1 MPLPLLLGGAAIF
14 ATVVG
19 ASSHKDA
26 HDTNEKAESLSRKA
40 RRLYDDSKES
50 LEKAQKDT
58 EEHLLKLGNEKKEVL
73 AGSMKKFVA
82 SYDRIKNIQLKESGD
97 LTELSRF
104 SIEQQDVVQIRQ
116 LSDIYTTS
124 VQSGAAGAATGA
136 VIALAA
142 SGTLPVVTGALS
154 MAGTCLTWGS
164 VGAAASITGSAIS
177 TALAATPLAAIVAPA
192 VFFTGVSAS
201 MKADENLEKAET
213 MYAEAERASE
223 EMKVSEILCEAIG
236 KRSEMFLELLV
247 KLDGMFSECT
257 DMLENV
263 ISEKDR
269 QGKER
274 EITVG
279 DLSRNELELV
289 AVTRALA
296 GAVKSVI
303 DTPILSEDGKV
314 TKESLDVYNSSTKCL
329 PDFSKAVREMKV
341 EPGDSSKMLS
351 AESKPKEQLV
361 TEKHINKA
369 KEKTAK
375 GSDKKKDKLITV
387 DQVKENLNRACC
399 DLKIKSWEDKER
411 LHCLILA
418 MLLAV
423 KAVDNSIIDRFII
436 RTQNTELVQQ
446 LTAWIASSR
455 QNRVSE
461 KFVGSLNRDELLKMK
476 DILEWEA
483 KYINEYLV
491 MGSRIEEKVNATISL
506 LEIQMY
512 T

>member
-1 MPLPLLLGGAAIF
+1 MPLPLLLGGAAVF

-26 HDTNEKAESLSRKA
+26 HETNEKAESLVRKA
-40 RRLYDDSKES
+40 RGLYDDSKES
-50 LEKAQKDT
+50 LEAAQKDT
-58 EEHLLKLGNEKKEVL
+58 EKLLLKLGNEKKKVL
-73 AGSMKKFVA
+73 AGSMKKFVE
-82 SYDRIKNIQLKESGD
+82 SYDRIKNIQLKESGG

-104 SIEQQDVVQIRQ
+104 SIEQKDVVQIRQ

-142 SGTLPVVTGALS
+142 SGTLPVVTSALS

-164 VGAAASITGSAIS
+164 VGAAASIAGSAIS
-177 TALAATPLAAIVAPA
+177 TAVAATPLAAIVAPA
-192 VFFTGVSAS
+192 VFFTGISAS
-201 MKADENLEKAET
+201 MKADENLEKAKT

-223 EMKVSEILCEAIG
+223 EMKVSETLCKAIG
-236 KRSEMFLELLV
+236 KRSEMFYELLL
-247 KLDGMFSECT
+247 KLDGMFGECT
-257 DMLENV
+257 DMLAKM
-263 ISEKDR
+263 IKK
-269 QGKER
+269 KER
-274 EITVG
+274 HRHGGKKEITVK
-279 DLSRNELELV
+279 DLTEKEIALV

-303 DTPILSEDGKV
+303 DTPILSDDGKV
-314 TKESLDVYNSSTKCL
+314 TKESLDIYNNSMKYL
-329 PDFSKAVREMKV
+329 PDFSKQVYEIKGESTVRSQVAPDKNKTGNQQAKRTCINTTKNKV
-341 EPGDSSKMLS
+341 G
-351 AESKPKEQLV
+351 QG
-361 TEKHINKA
+361 
-369 KEKTAK
+369 KT
-375 GSDKKKDKLITV
+375 DKRKDKLITV
-387 DQVKENLNRACC
+387 DQVRENLNRACC

-436 RTQNTELVQQ
+436 RTQNTELVQH

-483 KYINEYLV
+483 KYINEHLV

-506 LEIQMY
+506 LEI
-512 T
+512 